1 MDHVM
6 KNEDFS
12 QILPFYHQKKRKKR
26 KERRTKKKQRGDN
39 MVMTVYSGAKTKPTK
54 GKW

>member
-1 MDHVM
+1 M

-12 QILPFYHQKKRKKR
+12 QILPFYHQKKEKKR
-26 KERRTKKKQRGDN
+26 RKENKKKQRGDN

>member
-12 QILPFYHQKKRKKR
+12 QILPFYHQKKEKKKR
-26 KERRTKKKQRGDN
+26 KENKKKTEGGQYGYDCLQWSKN
-39 MVMTVYSGAKTKPTK
+39 
-54 GKW
+54 